1 MTPLVPRVWKL
12 IHAAWPSAM
21 KTPGSPSSLD
31 VGTVKSIPLP
41 LTICSA
47 VSVHLPT
54 GLDMIDASLEEI
66 VVPKSSANCLP
77 SAVRGTSFP
86 VSPSGISPLMECL
99 MMSAAAV
106 PLGISESPCVRLS
119 GILIWV
125 TA

>member
-1 MTPLVPRVWKL
+1 MTPRVPRAWKL
-12 IHAAWPSAM
+12 VHAAWPSAM

-31 VGTVKSIPLP
+31 VGTAKAIPLP

-54 GLDMIDASLEEI
+54 GLDMIDASLDEI

-86 VSPSGISPLMECL
+86 VFPSGISPLMECL
-99 MMSAAAV
+99 MIRAVAA
-106 PLGISESPCVRLS
+106 PSGISESPCARLS
-119 GILIWV
+119 GILTWM
-125 TA
+125 